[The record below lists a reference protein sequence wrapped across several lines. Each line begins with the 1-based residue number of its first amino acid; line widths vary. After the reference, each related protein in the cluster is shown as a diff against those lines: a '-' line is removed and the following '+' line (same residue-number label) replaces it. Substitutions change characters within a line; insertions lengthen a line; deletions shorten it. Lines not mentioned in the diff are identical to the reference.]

1 MWPGLIRWDPA
12 CWDPFKDMEELS
24 KRFNRLWG
32 GSRLAGKAAGKP

>member
-12 CWDPFKDMEELS
+12 CWDPFKDMEDSASALIV
-24 KRFNRLWG
+24 FWG